1 MKEWPPPEAKSPKL
15 LWWERASSQV
25 MIPLRGTRAT
35 GAPLASAEDEVMPL
49 APVAIW
55 SRRGASVAPQSSRSQ
70 VSSSAGKGS
79 FSEVAWTEASR
90 RAAKRDFIVARISA
104 GAFDADLPCH
114 VANFERRDDD
124 GKIALMCTW
133 ATTLTDHSGLIQH
146 GSG

>member
-70 VSSSAGKGS
+70 VSSSAGLRLAEGLPREIS
-79 FSEVAWTEASR
+79 SWHAS
-90 RAAKRDFIVARISA
+90 AQVLSMLIYHAMSPTLNGGTTTAR
-104 GAFDADLPCH
+104 L
-114 VANFERRDDD
+114 R
-124 GKIALMCTW
+124 
-133 ATTLTDHSGLIQH
+133 
-146 GSG
+146 